1 MWLRNILRKI
11 LGTIGLIDTTDY
23 TSIDAL
29 RKRGVKIGNNVDI
42 INTMIDGSFGFL
54 CSIGDNVTLTGVRI
68 LTHDA
73 STKKFLGYSKI
84 GKVEIGNNVF
94 VGNGAIILPNV
105 KIGNNVIV
113 GAGTIVAKD
122 VPDNVVIVGNPWR
135 IICSCDEYIERNRNM
150 MENSIVSD
158 VPWWEYSTEEQQKG
172 LLERICPPKY
182 GYNV

>member
-1 MWLRNILRKI
+1 MWLKRFLRKL
-11 LGTIGLIDTTDY
+11 LGTLGLIDTTDY

-29 RKRGVKIGNNVDI
+29 RKRGVKIGKNVDI
-42 INTMIDGSFGFL
+42 INTLIDYNFGFL

-84 GKVEIGNNVF
+84 GKVEIGDNVF

-105 KIGNNVIV
+105 KIGNNVII
-113 GAGTIVAKD
+113 GAGTIVAKN
-122 VPDNVVIVGNPWR
+122 VPDNVVIAGNPWR
-135 IICSCDEYIERNRNM
+135 VICTCEEYIERNREM
-150 MENSIVSD
+150 MKTSVVSD
-158 VPWWEYSTEEQQKG
+158 EPLWGKATEEQRK
-172 LLERICPPKY
+172 EFAKRITLATY